1 MPTHG
6 LQMTLRPRNRNTGK
20 GWCLAT
26 TTQQELDQCLSIGDD
41 DTSCSVAGDCCC
53 ADSTGCTHRDDMSC
67 DGEGNHHDSSPPKAS
82 ISERFSY
89 LSPSFLAKIRKKST
103 KRASEANQE
112 SKERRTKQ
120 GRIQQLPY
128 LVNLIRGIF
137 VSERR
142 NRIPCDDLIGI
153 IMKRHRN
160 APRVIFVAQLFAIVD
175 LTIPNLTIP
184 NFLNDGDQ
192 SFRFNS
198 FFEFN
203 HL

>member
-6 LQMTLRPRNRNTGK
+6 LQMTLRPRNSNTARVSY
-20 GWCLAT
+20 LAT
-26 TTQQELDQCLSIGDD
+26 ATQQELDQCLPIGDD
-41 DTSCSVAGDCCC
+41 DTSCSAAGDCCC
-53 ADSTGCTHRDDMSC
+53 ANSTGCTHRDDMSC
-67 DGEGNHHDSSPPKAS
+67 DAEGNHHDSSPPKAS

-142 NRIPCDDLIGI
+142 SRIPCDDLIGI

-160 APRVIFVAQLFAIVD
+160 ELVAEKEIYEQMKL
-175 LTIPNLTIP
+175 
-184 NFLNDGDQ
+184 LNDFDC
-192 SFRFNS
+192 S
-198 FFEFN
+198 FFVIADKN
-203 HL
+203 VAVIDRSLSNQQMQ